1 MIRKTRWSSSTPS
14 PSLANII
21 AWIFHHR
28 QEDRRLC
35 LLTVSRVDQGQ
46 NSQSTA
52 FRKPSTSQGEGSH
65 DDSAHCTAGKSQR
78 RQFGQKRNAAMR
90 IEIWD
95 RLGDT
100 PQFVVAELCLKVA
113 TDQDV
118 LQSWPSI
125 DDQVP
130 RRAVLRRVF
139 SRGRGGGRGSSVKGG
154 VEPFSIWA
162 WNNRGKR
169 GRGEQAISRKP
180 DALQNWKRHIFAPCV
195 DSKSRREVC
204 VLHTKCKADR
214 VWTRPRQ
221 EISLLRKLL
230 CSCPRQHQRTNR
242 RLAADP
248 FHSIF
253 AIVCNG
259 RDLWD
264 KVERWWWVCFDI
276 PNIWGWGC
284 LWRYI
289 DRHVESPG
297 SKWRLWFG
305 VLKTALFG
313 ANCQIRT

>member
-1 MIRKTRWSSSTPS
+1 MIRKTTWSSSPPS
-14 PSLANII
+14 PSLAYII

-46 NSQSTA
+46 NNQSTA

-139 SRGRGGGRGSSVKGG
+139 SRGRGGAGVAALRGALNRSQFEPEIIGGRGGGGNRQFLENPMPCKIESGIFLPLVLIQNQEEKYVCCTPNARQTEFERVRDRKFHYCGNCFALAQDNTSVPIA
-154 VEPFSIWA
+154 V
-162 WNNRGKR
+162 
-169 GRGEQAISRKP
+169 
-180 DALQNWKRHIFAPCV
+180 LQLNLFIA
-195 DSKSRREVC
+195 
-204 VLHTKCKADR
+204 
-214 VWTRPRQ
+214 
-221 EISLLRKLL
+221 SL
-230 CSCPRQHQRTNR
+230 Q
-242 RLAADP
+242 
-248 FHSIF
+248 
-253 AIVCNG
+253 
-259 RDLWD
+259 
-264 KVERWWWVCFDI
+264 
-276 PNIWGWGC
+276 
-284 LWRYI
+284 
-289 DRHVESPG
+289 
-297 SKWRLWFG
+297 
-305 VLKTALFG
+305 
-313 ANCQIRT
+313 